1 MVCQRQDQMIPADKV
16 NYIDEE
22 RYHIVHDSRD
32 IVWIYTYGN
41 GLFAYDL
48 ATDELQHFESN
59 INGFSHITS
68 NFLQYIME
76 DRAGGIWV
84 SSEYTGISRLSV
96 LNEGAERVFPED
108 ETLSDRSNTVRMINR
123 MPDDKIWLGT
133 RRGGLYIYDPHL
145 KTIESSRY
153 FDSNIYAVEE
163 GADGSIWLGS
173 RGNGLSIDGKWYTYH
188 SDDPLSIGNNNIFT
202 LYRDRKNRM
211 WIGTFGGGLN
221 LAVKEKDK
229 YVFKRFLNNFYSQ
242 RQEEIQ
248 RKRAEAD
255 AVRENLEAQL
265 GIVDKKKEELDK
277 LQHQEIEK
285 LEALSGLSADEAKE
299 RLVESLKEEAK
310 TQAQSYIND
319 IMDDAKLTASKEAKR
334 IVIQSIQRVATETAI
349 ENSVTVFHIESDEI
363 KGRIIGREGR
373 NIRALEAATG
383 VEIVVDDT
391 PEAIV
396 LSAFDPV
403 RREIARLAL
412 HQLVTDGRIHPA
424 RIEEVVAKVRKQVEE
439 EIIETG
445 KRTTIDLGIHGL
457 HPELIRI
464 IGKMK
469 YRSSYGQNLLQHARE
484 TANLCAVMA
493 SELGLN
499 PKKAKRAGLLH
510 DIGKV
515 PDEEP
520 ELPHALLG
528 MKLAEKFKEK
538 PDICNAI
545 GAHHDEIEMTSLL
558 APIVQVCDAISG
570 ARPGARREIVEAYI
584 KRLNDLEQLA
594 MSYPGVTK
602 TYAIQAGREL
612 RVIVGADKIDDKQTE
627 NLSGEI
633 AKKIQDEMTY
643 PGQVKITVI
652 RETRAV
658 SFAK

>member
-1 MVCQRQDQMIPADKV
+1 MIA
-16 NYIDEE
+16 I
-22 RYHIVHDSRD
+22 I
-32 IVWIYTYGN
+32 
-41 GLFAYDL
+41 
-48 ATDELQHFESN
+48 ATAIACFVV
-59 INGFSHITS
+59 
-68 NFLQYIME
+68 
-76 DRAGGIWV
+76 GGILSYV
-84 SSEYTGISRLSV
+84 LFRYVLKSKYDSV
-96 LNEGAERVFPED
+96 LKDAETEAEV
-108 ETLSDRSNTVRMINR
+108 I
-123 MPDDKIWLGT
+123 K
-133 RRGGLYIYDPHL
+133 
-145 KTIESSRY
+145 
-153 FDSNIYAVEE
+153 
-163 GADGSIWLGS
+163 
-173 RGNGLSIDGKWYTYH
+173 
-188 SDDPLSIGNNNIFT
+188 
-202 LYRDRKNRM
+202 KNK
-211 WIGTFGGGLN
+211 L
-221 LAVKEKDK
+221 LEVKEK
-229 YVFKRFLNNFYSQ
+229 FLNKKADLEKEVALRNQKIQQAENKLKQREMVLSQ

-248 RKRAEAD
+248 RKKLEAEA
-255 AVRENLEAQL
+255 VKENLEAQL
-265 GIVDKKKEELDK
+265 VIVDKKKEELDK

-285 LEALSGLSADEAKE
+285 LEAISGLSADEAKE

-310 TQAQSYIND
+310 TQAQSFIND

-349 ENSVTVFHIESDEI
+349 
-363 KGRIIGREGR
+363 
-373 NIRALEAATG
+373 EAATG

-424 RIEEVVAKVRKQVEE
+424 RIEEVVSKVRKQVEE

-528 MKLAEKFKEK
+528 MKLAEKYKEK

-545 GAHHDEIEMTSLL
+545 GAHHDETEMTSLL

-594 MSYPGVTK
+594 MAYPGVTK

-627 NLSGEI
+627 SLSGEI

>member
-1 MVCQRQDQMIPADKV
+1 MVLTIVTSLVALV
-16 NYIDEE
+16 IGLVIGYTIF
-22 RYHIVHDSRD
+22 RYVMKSKYNSILKEAQ
-32 IVWIYTYGN
+32 T
-41 GLFAYDL
+41 
-48 ATDELQHFESN
+48 E
-59 INGFSHITS
+59 
-68 NFLQYIME
+68 
-76 DRAGGIWV
+76 
-84 SSEYTGISRLSV
+84 
-96 LNEGAERVFPED
+96 AEV
-108 ETLSDRSNTVRMINR
+108 I
-123 MPDDKIWLGT
+123 K
-133 RRGGLYIYDPHL
+133 
-145 KTIESSRY
+145 
-153 FDSNIYAVEE
+153 
-163 GADGSIWLGS
+163 
-173 RGNGLSIDGKWYTYH
+173 
-188 SDDPLSIGNNNIFT
+188 
-202 LYRDRKNRM
+202 KNK
-211 WIGTFGGGLN
+211 L
-221 LAVKEKDK
+221 LEVKEK
-229 YVFKRFLNNFYSQ
+229 FLNKKADLEKEVAQRNQRIQQAENKLKQRELVLSQ
-242 RQEEIQ
+242 RQEEVQ
-248 RKRAEAD
+248 RKRNEAD
-255 AVRENLEAQL
+255 AIKANLENQL
-265 GIVDKKKEELDK
+265 VVIDKKKEELES
-277 LQHQEIEK
+277 LQAQEREK
-285 LEALSGLSADEAKE
+285 LEAISGLSAEEAKE

-319 IMDDAKLTASKEAKR
+319 IMDDAKMTANKEAKR
-334 IVIQSIQRVATETAI
+334 IVIQTIQRVATETAI
-349 ENSVTVFHIESDEI
+349 ENSVTVFHIDSDEV

-424 RIEEVVAKVRKQVEE
+424 RIEEVVAKVRNQVED

-457 HPELIRI
+457 HPELIRL

-484 TANLCAVMA
+484 TANLCAIMA

-528 MKLAEKFKEK
+528 QKLAEKYKEK

-545 GAHHDEIEMTSLL
+545 GAHHDEAEMETLI

-594 MSYPGVTK
+594 LSYPGVTK

-627 NLSGEI
+627 QLSTEI